1 MYAKNH
7 QRAVCFVVAHKFSVT
22 KMDVDQELDE
32 PRSASRQSFSEPI
45 PPNSMACSEMGDFS
59 QVFFEMQASN
69 PTRSPLRAALGKQLS
84 AVFDSALGS
93 VCGHG
98 SSSAASSGSSVANDS
113 KPPATEAV
121 QVFLRLR
128 PLPEGEVSAIEVKA
142 DGCSVRATAPAP
154 LNERKEFKEPR
165 DYSFTS
171 VLDESTTQEA
181 VYSAAAEDIVEKFQ
195 AEGKSGLIFTYGVT
209 NAGKSHTVL
218 GNNEDPGLLPR
229 AFDQIMAKLDASKGV
244 RSCMLI

>member
-1 MYAKNH
+1 
-7 QRAVCFVVAHKFSVT
+7 
-22 KMDVDQELDE
+22 MDVDQELDE
-32 PRSASRQSFSEPI
+32 PRSASRQSFSEPV
-45 PPNSMACSEMGDFS
+45 PPHSMACSEMGDFS

-98 SSSAASSGSSVANDS
+98 ASSSSSSSSSSAANNS
-113 KPPATEAV
+113 KSPGTEGV

-171 VLDESTTQEA
+171 VMDERTTQED

-218 GNNEDPGLLPR
+218 GTNEDPGLLPR
-229 AFDQIMAKLDASKGV
+229 AFDQIVAKLDAAKGV
-244 RSCMLI
+244 SMPAAQVKFCGNFFRISTARAFHA

>member
-1 MYAKNH
+1 ME
-7 QRAVCFVVAHKFSVT
+7 
-22 KMDVDQELDE
+22 VDQELDE
-32 PRSASRQSFSEPI
+32 PRSAARLPPSEPV
-45 PPNSMACSEMGDFS
+45 PPYSTTGSDSSDFG
-59 QVFFEMQASN
+59 QVFLEMQAVN

-98 SSSAASSGSSVANDS
+98 ASSSSSGSVGALKGSS
-113 KPPATEAV
+113 TETV
-121 QVFLRLR
+121 PVFLRLR
-128 PLPEGEVSAIEVKA
+128 PLLEGEVSAIEVKA

-154 LNERKEFKEPR
+154 LNERKEFKDPR

-171 VLDESTTQEA
+171 VMDETTSQETM
-181 VYSAAAEDIVEKFQ
+181 YSATAEDIVHKFQ

-218 GNNEDPGLLPR
+218 GTNADPGLLPR
-229 AFDQIMAKLDASKGV
+229 ALDQIMAKLDAAQGVSEPSPSRPTLPGKGD
-244 RSCMLI
+244 CELA